1 VRKRDPLGYYA
12 ALKVSPEA
20 SAVEINLSFKF
31 LKDSYRENRRAVDIG
46 KVQAAFETLSNP
58 AERRKYDNGGKVRPS
73 AAAVRRRQQVS
84 LMSILL
90 VALVISSGVLLFFVG
105 PDIRAQLTGFSAGD
119 QLYWRETGDPLGAV
133 VTYEEHHAFPSGV
146 VAPAFQIRPDSDGD
160 LKWYPARDLKRHC
173 KKGY

>member
-20 SAVEINLSFKF
+20 SAVEINLSYKF
-31 LKDSYRENRRAVDIG
+31 LKDSYRENRKAIDIG
-46 KVQAAFETLSNP
+46 TVQAAFKTLSDP
-58 AERRKYDNGGKVRPS
+58 SERRKYDNGGKVRPS
-73 AAAVRRRQQVS
+73 AAAVRRRQQVN

-90 VALVISSGVLLFFVG
+90 VALVVSSGVLLFFIG
-105 PDIRAQLTGFSAGD
+105 PDIKAHLTSFSPGD
-119 QLYWRETGDPLGAV
+119 QLYWRENGKPLGAV
-133 VTYEEHHAFPSGV
+133 VTFEDHHSFPSGV
-146 VAPAFQIRPDSDGD
+146 VAPAYQIRTDSDGD